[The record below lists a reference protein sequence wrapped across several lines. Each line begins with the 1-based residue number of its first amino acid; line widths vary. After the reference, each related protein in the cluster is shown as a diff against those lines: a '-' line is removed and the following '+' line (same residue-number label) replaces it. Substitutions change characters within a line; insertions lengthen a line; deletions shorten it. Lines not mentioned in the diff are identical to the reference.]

1 MLQLTFKIINEVKF
15 LNYLKKSKTFYILVI
30 AISIGLLLSVYDDV
44 SFVFYPLEVFFNSLF
59 TPILIAG
66 FIYYVFLPVYNL
78 IKKKIT
84 SDKIALPLV
93 FIIILTVVYFIV
105 STILPSLLNQISSFI
120 GMIPSIVNTLITGA
134 ENILVEYDISTSEVY
149 QYINDMNISLSSI
162 VTGVLEG
169 LSMGVTSVLSTTIS
183 TAITLFIVPFLLYY
197 FFKEGEKFP
206 EFIVKF
212 IPEKYKELTNDL
224 LGAFHFNA
232 SQYIGGRVLVCIY
245 VAVASYIIYT
255 VLGVPNALLLGI
267 VTGIFDIIPYFG
279 PFIGAAPAFLIAL
292 SISPMTALLLIIS
305 ITIVQFGESYLVTP
319 LVMGK
324 SLDMHPITVV
334 LLVLFA
340 NELFGILGMILIL
353 PIYSILKA
361 CAIVIYQFFSKNH
374 KKKQIDM

>member
-44 SFVFYPLEVFFNSLF
+44 SFVFYPLEAFFNSLF

-255 VLGVPNALLLGI
+255 VLGVPNALL
-267 VTGIFDIIPYFG
+267 FG
-279 PFIGAAPAFLIAL
+279 Y
-292 SISPMTALLLIIS
+292 
-305 ITIVQFGESYLVTP
+305 SYR
-319 LVMGK
+319 
-324 SLDMHPITVV
+324 D
-334 LLVLFA
+334 F
-340 NELFGILGMILIL
+340 
-353 PIYSILKA
+353 
-361 CAIVIYQFFSKNH
+361 
-374 KKKQIDM
+374 